1 MRKEKSVEICVSA
14 DFLLYLQRVQKSTS
28 MTAIVAVL
36 NKHAVAV
43 AADSAVTMGNTHKVV
58 NSANKIFTLSK
69 YHPVAV
75 MTYSSA
81 TFMGTPWDII
91 IKEYRK
97 QLKDTCFPTVKEY
110 VDDFITYLHNR
121 NFFCDEKAQKLCMVS
136 ILDSFFE
143 LCRNEII
150 RQECVECPT
159 EESIVQK
166 LNECLLNNKTAD
178 KCVEFASYTY
188 DDFKNYANVEI
199 DNYAQRKGFSNV
211 EVLCESFFYY
221 LIAKFSKP
229 IYTGLVFVGYGE
241 SEIYPSLYPL
251 NITLGID
258 NHLKYYIDEN
268 NVSQINEHGPEA
280 VIVPFAQV
288 DVTQTIIR
296 GINPSFQDIIYNV
309 IDKSIKSYSNAIT
322 NILDGNPATSAVSI
336 AVKGLDKGAII
347 NDITT
352 QINREMY
359 SLYSKPLIDTVV
371 LLDNEDMAN
380 MAESFI
386 SLTSLVR
393 RMQPGE
399 ETVGGP
405 VDVAVISKGDG
416 FVWINRKHYFK
427 PELNASF
434 FSNYFN

>member
-1 MRKEKSVEICVSA
+1 
-14 DFLLYLQRVQKSTS
+14 

-36 NKHAVAV
+36 NKHAVAI

-69 YHPVAV
+69 YHPVTV

-81 TFMGTPWDII
+81 AFMGTPWDII

-97 QLKDTCFPTVKEY
+97 QLHDTSFLTVKEY
-110 VDDFITYLHNR
+110 LYDFIAFLHNR
-121 NFFCDEKAQKLCMVS
+121 NFFCDERTQKLFMNS
-136 ILDSFFE
+136 MLDFFYG
-143 LCRNEII
+143 LCRGEIERNSGI
-150 RQECVECPT
+150 AIKDQSKEDIENKLAECLKNNKPT
-159 EESIVQK
+159 EKCQEFESY
-166 LNECLLNNKTAD
+166 
-178 KCVEFASYTY
+178 SYE
-188 DDFKNYANVEI
+188 DFKKYAYDEVKNYVSNLGIADFNV
-199 DNYAQRKGFSNV
+199 DL
-211 EVLCESFFYY
+211 LCESFFCY
-221 LIAKFSKP
+221 LTAKFSKP
-229 IYTGLVFVGYGE
+229 FYTGLVFVGYGE
-241 SEIYPSLYPL
+241 SEIYPALYPVD
-251 NITLGID
+251 IVLGMD
-258 NHLKYYIDEN
+258 GLLKYSEGEN
-268 NVSQINEHGPEA
+268 CIISEHGSGA
-280 VIVPFAQV
+280 AIVPFAQT

-309 IDKSIKSYSNAIT
+309 IDKSIKSYSGAIT
-322 NILDGNPATSAVSI
+322 NILDGDPATSAVST
-336 AVKGLDKGAII
+336 AVKGLDIDSII
-347 NDITT
+347 KDITT
-352 QINREMY
+352 QINREMF
-359 SLYSKPLIDTVV
+359 SRYSKPLIDTVV
-371 LLDNEDMAN
+371 LLDKEDMAN

-434 FSNYFN
+434 FSNYFK

>member
-1 MRKEKSVEICVSA
+1 
-14 DFLLYLQRVQKSTS
+14 
-28 MTAIVAVL
+28 MTAIVGVL
-36 NKHAVAV
+36 NKHAVAI

-81 TFMGTPWDII
+81 AFMGVPWDII

-97 QLKDTCFPTVKEY
+97 QLGENSFPFLKDY
-110 VDDFITYLHNR
+110 VDDFISFLHHR
-121 NFFCDEKAQKLCMVS
+121 HFFCDDQTQHNFMKFV
-136 ILDSFFE
+136 LDSFYN
-143 LCRNEII
+143 LCCDEIRRDKGI
-150 RQECVECPT
+150 AK
-159 EESIVQK
+159 EEILTSEQIEEK
-166 LNECLLNNKTAD
+166 LNQCLTNNKTAD
-178 KCVEFASYTY
+178 KCIEFASFSL
-188 DDFKNYANVEI
+188 DDFKKYADSDIETYSKSI
-199 DNYAQRKGFSNV
+199 GFGNHA
-211 EVLCESFFYY
+211 LLAESFYYY
-221 LIAKFSKP
+221 LSAKFSMP
-229 IYTGLVFVGYGE
+229 FYTGLVFVGYGE
-241 SEIYPSLYPL
+241 SEIYPSLYPI
-251 NITLGID
+251 NIVFGMD
-258 NHLKYYIDEN
+258 DHLKYVVDTSSAVKI
-268 NVSQINEHGPEA
+268 SEHGPEA
-280 VIVPFAQV
+280 VIVPFAQT

-309 IDKSIKSYSNAIT
+309 IDKSIRSYTAAIT
-322 NILDGNPATSAVSI
+322 NILDRDPSTTALSS
-336 AVKGLDKGAII
+336 AVKGLDKASII
-347 NDITT
+347 SDITS
-352 QINREMY
+352 QINREMFN
-359 SLYSKPLIDTVV
+359 LYSKPLIDTVV
-371 LLDNEDMAN
+371 LLDKEDMAN

-434 FSNYFN
+434 FSNYFK